1 MAQLQADQIRDY
13 LRSLTVFQGEL
24 PGLNPDEAPERPEAF
39 FLEWLGAAVEAGVR
53 EPHAMTL
60 STLGVDGIPS
70 GRVLI
75 LKNVDADGWQFAVH
89 GSSPKGQDLIQHPSA
104 ALTFYWSAQARQV
117 RVRGPVVA
125 EPAERSAADFLA
137 RPVGSRAEALIGRQ
151 STPLAAR
158 EDLELAAK
166 QNRERIE
173 QDPDLVAP
181 EWTLYTLRAEQVEFW
196 QGDKDRKHTRLQ
208 YLRTESGW
216 THRMLWP

>member
-1 MAQLQADQIRDY
+1 MAQIRDY
-13 LRSLTVFQGEL
+13 LRSLTVFEGEL
-24 PGLNPDEAPERPEAF
+24 PVLNPEAAPERPETF
-39 FLEWLGAAVEAGVR
+39 FLEWLTAAVAAGVR

-60 STLGVDGIPS
+60 STLGVDGVPS

-89 GSSPKGQDLIQHPSA
+89 ASSPKGQDLIQHPSA

-137 RPVGSRAEALIGRQ
+137 RPAGSRAEALIGRQ
-151 STPLAAR
+151 SSPLTAR
-158 EDLELAAK
+158 EDLELATK
-166 QNRERIE
+166 QNLERIE
-173 QDPDLVAP
+173 QDPGLVAP

-196 QGDKDRKHTRLQ
+196 QGDKQRKHTRLQ
-208 YLRTESGW
+208 YVRTDDGW
-216 THRMLWP
+216 THRLLWP